1 MYYAVYKNIIAISLF
16 NHEAFL
22 FSNTY
27 DGDHNLDEIENLL
40 NSQISKPFKFE
51 KVGKKSSNLSDSEFI
66 DFVKKGKE
74 HCYRGDVFQLVL
86 SRQFSQQFKG
96 DEFNVYRTLRSINP
110 SPYLFFRLWIFQNI
124 WKFTRSSINC

>member
-1 MYYAVYKNIIAISLF
+1 MF
-16 NHEAFL
+16 NHEAYL

-27 DGDHNLDEIENLL
+27 DGDHNLNEIENLL
-40 NSQISKPFKFE
+40 NSQISAPFKFE
-51 KVGKKSSNLSDSEFI
+51 KIGEKSSNLTDSEFI
-66 DFVKKGKE
+66 SFVKKGKE

-110 SPYLFFRLWIFQNI
+110 SPYLFFFRLWIFQDI
-124 WKFTRSSINC
+124 RKFTRSSINC